1 MPKKK
6 KEKFKFLKLNSKI
19 VGADLGAVVITTI
32 AGGIIYAKSQGVAT
46 ALRLG
51 GVRAGIWFD
60 PNTGEPQVET
70 GKFGCCRPMCS
81 NSFELECQQ
90 LSEGIDSASFDTRMC
105 THVEECQ
112 EGCCQ
117 IDCRVKKLP
126 QEACEYM
133 GGDWSETCE
142 IGCCKTEF
150 SESEIPEKTCQCN
163 SSATWYKG
171 TCAKGFYVYLRGG
184 EEGKVDFTDD
194 WGDKGMGSGL
204 NKLMDMMGEGS
215 RDQSITYE
223 YDIYTCGETPYGDW
237 YGTKKTITYSG
248 ADGETTTKIDDEF
261 HLNIPEEGIEIS
273 FDLFPGTAGIESKIK
288 IINNQMIMNK
298 KMPLVPDTHL
308 SGTIHMGAEE
318 CKDWKKLDMNS
329 I

>member
-6 KEKFKFLKLNSKI
+6 VKFKFPKVNPRI
-19 VGADLGAVVITTI
+19 VGAVLGAVVITSA
-32 AGGIIYAKSQGVAT
+32 AGGLIYAKTQGVAA

-51 GVRAGIWFD
+51 GIRAGIWFD

-70 GKFGCCRPMCS
+70 GRFGCCRPMCS

-90 LSEGIDSASFDTRMC
+90 LSEGIETASFDNRLC
-105 THVEECQ
+105 DHVEECQ

-117 IDCRVKKLP
+117 IDCKVRNLP
-126 QEACEYM
+126 HEACTYM

-142 IGCCKTEF
+142 IGCCKTEY
-150 SESEIPEKTCQCN
+150 SENEIPEKTCLCD
-163 SSATWYKG
+163 STGSWYPG
-171 TCAKGFYVYLRGG
+171 VCAKGFYVYLKGG
-184 EEGKVDFTDD
+184 EAGSVDFTDD

-204 NKLMDMMGEGS
+204 NSLMDMMGADRS
-215 RDQSITYE
+215 QSIDYE
-223 YDIYTCGETPYGDW
+223 YDLYTCGETPYGDW

-248 ADGETTTKIDDEF
+248 VDGETTTKEDDEY
-261 HLNIPEEGIEIS
+261 HINIPEGGLEVGG
-273 FDLFPGTAGIESKIK
+273 DLFPGTANISGSYKIEG
-288 IINNQMIMNK
+288 NTMIMDM

-308 SGTIHMGAEE
+308 SGTIYMGAEE
-318 CKDWKKLDMNS
+318 CKNWKKLDRDS